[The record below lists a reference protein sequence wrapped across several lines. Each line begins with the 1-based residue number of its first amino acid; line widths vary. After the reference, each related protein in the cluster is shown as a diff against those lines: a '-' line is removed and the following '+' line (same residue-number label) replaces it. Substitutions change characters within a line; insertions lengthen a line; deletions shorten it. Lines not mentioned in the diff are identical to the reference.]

1 VPCRARHSGSGQR
14 HPYGPRQRVRG
25 TAGRGNDDER
35 KERRDQQRRPSNF
48 SQGDTVHSIK
58 DPAGKVLTRV
68 THGDQKTQEKDEGE
82 VGKNLVGLSPS
93 SIEARMQTM
102 EDKLDRLVSLPSDEL
117 RCCGATE
124 TWLSLQLV
132 CSSCR

>member
-1 VPCRARHSGSGQR
+1 
-14 HPYGPRQRVRG
+14 
-25 TAGRGNDDER
+25 
-35 KERRDQQRRPSNF
+35 
-48 SQGDTVHSIK
+48 
-58 DPAGKVLTRV
+58 VLTQV
-68 THGDQKTQEKDEGE
+68 THGDQKTREKDEGE